1 MNPQLHIVKASL
13 LLNHCHLEHIFG
25 REFYIYLHI
34 NPFTVQIKFKNE
46 SIKKSFIMTNG
57 KVNANINLCYKL
69 LKLVQDDIAHFNS
82 HFSFTFL

>member
-13 LLNHCHLEHIFG
+13 LVNHCHLEHIFG

-34 NPFTVQIKFKNE
+34 NPFTVQIEFKNE

-57 KVNANINLCYKL
+57 KVRKYQFVL
-69 LKLVQDDIAHFNS
+69 
-82 HFSFTFL
+82 